1 MTKNRDLSCH
11 IKQKHWYQ
19 ENLFLVF
26 CFGFLIYITNTILV
40 NFEINLLQK
49 LINSF
54 FIYLKMIWLSIFVG
68 LILGGVIDRFVPKE
82 YISKFLAGKDK
93 KSIVYA
99 CSLGLLMSGCS
110 HGILAISME
119 LYKKGASVPAIIA
132 FLLASPWANMTV
144 TILLIGLFSTKA
156 LYIIF
161 SSVIIAITTGFI
173 YQFLDSK
180 NLIER
185 NKYTTE
191 INEDF
196 SIRENLSLRFKD
208 YSFSFH
214 NILNDIKQIF
224 LASWGLAK
232 MVLWWILLGMFLA
245 SVISAYIPHDFFM
258 KYLGPT
264 LLGMF
269 VTLAFATV
277 IEICSEGSAPLS
289 FEIFKQTGAFGNAFI
304 FLNAGVATDYTEI
317 GLIWSNIGKR
327 AAIWLPII
335 AIPQV
340 LLLGYL
346 FNRFIK

>member
-1 MTKNRDLSCH
+1 MQENKHLSCH

-19 ENLFLVF
+19 ENLFLIF
-26 CFGFLIYITNTILV
+26 CFM
-40 NFEINLLQK
+40 
-49 LINSF
+49 F
-54 FIYLKMIWLSIFVG
+54 FIYVTNLILVSLEINILKKLIDSFFAYLNLIWLSIIAG
-68 LILGGVIDRFVPKE
+68 LILGGVIDHFVPKE

-93 KSIVYA
+93 KSIIYA
-99 CSLGLLMSGCS
+99 AGLGLLMSGCS

-119 LYKKGASVPAIIA
+119 LYKKGASVPAIIT

-156 LYIIF
+156 LYIIS
-161 SSVIIAITTGFI
+161 SSVIIAIITGFI

-196 SIRENLSLRFKD
+196 SIRENLSLRLEN

-214 NILNDIKQIF
+214 NILNDIKKVF
-224 LASWGLAK
+224 LASWELAK

-245 SVISAYIPHDFFM
+245 SIISAYVPHDFFM

-264 LLGMF
+264 LLGLF
-269 VTLAFATV
+269 ITLAFAAA

-289 FEIFKQTGAFGNAFI
+289 FEIFKQTGAFGNAFV

-327 AAIWLPII
+327 AALWLPII
-335 AIPQV
+335 AVPQV

>member
-1 MTKNRDLSCH
+1 MQEDKHLSCH

-19 ENLFLVF
+19 ESLFLVF
-26 CFGFLIYITNTILV
+26 CFMFLIYITNLILV
-40 NFEINLLQK
+40 SLGINLLQK

-54 FIYLKMIWLSIFVG
+54 LAYLKVIWVSIIAG

-82 YISKFLAGKDK
+82 YILKFLARKDK

-99 CSLGLLMSGCS
+99 CGLGLLMSGCS

-119 LYKKGASVPAIIA
+119 LYKKGASVPAIIT

-144 TILLIGLFSTKA
+144 TILLIGLFSIKA

-161 SSVIIAITTGFI
+161 SSVIIAIITGFI

-196 SIRENLSLRFKD
+196 SIRENLSLQFKN

-214 NILNDIKQIF
+214 NILNDMKQVF
-224 LASWGLAK
+224 LASWELAK

-245 SVISAYIPHDFFM
+245 SVISAYVPHDFFM

-264 LLGMF
+264 LLGLF
-269 VTLAFATV
+269 ITLAFAAA

-289 FEIFKQTGAFGNAFI
+289 FEIFKQTGAFGNAFV

-335 AIPQV
+335 AVPQV

-346 FNRFIK
+346 FNRFVK

>member
-1 MTKNRDLSCH
+1 METVEICH
-11 IKQKHWYQ
+11 HNIKPGKWYS
-19 ENLFLVF
+19 EKLFLIIVF
-26 CFGFLIYITNTILV
+26 MFLIYLTNLILT
-40 NFEINLLQK
+40 NFNILILQK
-49 LINSF
+49 LVNSF
-54 FIYLKMIWLSIFVG
+54 FIYLKMIWVSIITG
-68 LILGGVIDRFVPKE
+68 LIFGGVIDRFVPKE
-82 YISKFLAGKDK
+82 YISKFLARKDK

-99 CSLGLLMSGCS
+99 TGLGLLMSGCS

-132 FLLASPWANMTV
+132 FLLASPWANITV

-161 SSVIIAITTGFI
+161 SSVIVAIITGFI

-180 NLIER
+180 NLIEH

-191 INEDF
+191 IKEDF
-196 SIRENLSLRFKD
+196 SISKDLSLRFKN

-214 NILNDIKQIF
+214 NILNDIKNVF
-224 LASWGLAK
+224 LASWELAK
-232 MVLWWILLGMFLA
+232 MVLWWILLGMFFA
-245 SVISAYIPHDFFM
+245 SLIGAYVPHDFFM

-269 VTLAFATV
+269 VTLAFATI

-317 GLIWSNIGKR
+317 GLIWTNIGKK
-327 AAIWLPII
+327 AALWLPVI

-346 FNRFIK
+346 FNKFVK

>member
-1 MTKNRDLSCH
+1 MKMNHTSCAH
-11 IKQKHWYQ
+11 ESIKWYR
-19 ENLFLVF
+19 EKLFLVF
-26 CFGFLIYITNTILV
+26 IFLFLLYLTNLILTSF
-40 NFEINLLQK
+40 NIFILQK
-49 LINSF
+49 LFTSF
-54 FIYLKMIWLSIFVG
+54 LMYVKMIWVSIIVG
-68 LILGGVIDRFVPKE
+68 LLLGGVIDYYVPRE
-82 YISKFLAGKDK
+82 YISKILAQKDK
-93 KSIVYA
+93 KSIFYA
-99 CSLGLLMSGCS
+99 ASLGLLMSGCS

-119 LYKKGASVPAIIA
+119 LYKKGASVPAIIT

-161 SSVIIAITTGFI
+161 SSVIIAIITGFI

-185 NKYTTE
+185 NKYMIE
-191 INEDF
+191 INKDF
-196 SIRENLSLRFKD
+196 FICENLSLRFKN

-214 NILNDIKQIF
+214 NILNDIKQVF
-224 LASWGLAK
+224 LASWELAK

-245 SVISAYIPHDFFM
+245 SVISAYIPHGFFM

-264 LLGMF
+264 LLGLF
-269 VTLAFATV
+269 ITLAFAAA

-289 FEIFKQTGAFGNAFI
+289 FEIFKQTGALGNAFV

-317 GLIWSNIGKR
+317 GLIWTNIGKK
-327 AAIWLPII
+327 AALWLPII
-335 AIPQV
+335 AVPQV

-346 FNRFIK
+346 FNRFVK